1 MYFWVLLLK
10 INRILSLVQLLYDQN
25 VSKFIIN
32 GNCFK
37 KKKKKK
43 ITFEN
48 LFWRNIS
55 IDAKVCTIRNNGIYM
70 ANEEL
75 KPDIVMDT

>member
-37 KKKKKK
+37 KKRKKKSPLK
-43 ITFEN
+43 IFSGE
-48 LFWRNIS
+48 
-55 IDAKVCTIRNNGIYM
+55 IYQLTQRYVQSETM
-70 ANEEL
+70 EYTWQMKN
-75 KPDIVMDT
+75 